1 MQDRPDA
8 SELVAAVAQF
18 LFEQVRPAVPPELR
32 FQVLVA
38 ANACAIMAREVA
50 AGDDAVVEEAERLL
64 YLIGTGE
71 RDEWLFKTAAGRAHL
86 ADRDELRAAQ
96 EQAAD
101 AIRRGALDDRWDE
114 AVAVLRDSVRAKLR
128 VAHPGYDEFAD
139 DGRG

>member
-8 SELVAAVAQF
+8 HELAAAVAQF
-18 LFEQVRPAVPPELR
+18 LFEQVRPAAPPELR

-38 ANACAIMAREVA
+38 ANACAILARELA
-50 AGDDAVVEEAERLL
+50 TAGWAEEEGRRLAGLLGAEP
-64 YLIGTGE
+64 GDPG
-71 RDEWLFKTAAGRAHL
+71 
-86 ADRDELRAAQ
+86 ELRR
-96 EQAAD
+96 QAAD
-101 AIRRGALDDRWDE
+101 AIRAGALEDRWDE